1 MENRRMIK
9 AIRQSIAWAATVL
22 LILGSLIGAAQGADT
37 KPVAQGEW
45 ERTVEAAKK
54 EGKINVY
61 LWLGSNLDKV
71 VQLFEKKYP
80 EIKLTSVGGRGSSF
94 ITRITTEIRAGK
106 NLADVCI
113 CGVTSPYK
121 LFYEQMKA
129 LEPLKP
135 ALLLPEVK
143 DESKWWQG
151 KHHFQDPENKYL
163 FIYIGSPSGSRV
175 FYNHTQVNPS
185 EFKSYWDILTPKW
198 KSKIIAIDPNE
209 SSGGWRQLYYHP
221 ELGVKYVRKLLSDM
235 DVTMSRDERQTTD
248 WLVQGK
254 FAMALFSRGVPE
266 AKAQGLPVD
275 EVKEAQFKE
284 APSISSGA
292 NGTIALM
299 HNAPHPNAAKVFVN
313 WFLSRDGQTAMQE
326 LMNSPLDQNQSM
338 RTDLP
343 LDSVPADSRRRD
355 DLRYMPIFTPETMD
369 AGPILKLYKD
379 LMKK

>member
-1 MENRRMIK
+1 MFTSTPLITTWATAVVIVLGTFSNPAHAAEVK
-9 AIRQSIAWAATVL
+9 SSAQS
-22 LILGSLIGAAQGADT
+22 
-37 KPVAQGEW
+37 EW

-54 EGKINVY
+54 EAKLNVY
-61 LWLGSNLDKV
+61 LWHGSNLEKV

-80 EIKLTSVGGRGSSF
+80 DIKLTTVGGRGSSF
-94 ITRITTEIRAGK
+94 ITRITSEIRAGK

-113 CGVTSPYK
+113 CGVTSPFK
-121 LFYEQMKA
+121 IFYEQMKA

-135 ALLLPEVK
+135 ALMLPDVK

-151 KHHFQDPENKYL
+151 KQHYQDPEGKYL
-163 FIYIGSPSGSRV
+163 FIYIGSPSGTRV
-175 FYNHTQVNPS
+175 FYNRAQANPG
-185 EFKSYWDILTPKW
+185 EFKSYWDMLTPKW

-221 ELGVKYVRKLLSDM
+221 DLGVKYVCKLLTEM
-235 DVTMSRDERQTTD
+235 DLAGSRDERQTTD

-254 FAMALFSRGVPE
+254 YAMALFSRGVPE

-275 EVKEAQFKE
+275 EVKESQFKE

-299 HNAPHPNAAKVFVN
+299 SNAPHPNAAKVFVN
-313 WFLSRDGQTAMQE
+313 WFLSREGQMAVQE
-326 LMNSPLDQNQSM
+326 FMNSPLDQNQSM
-338 RTDLP
+338 RNDLP
-343 LDSVPADSRRRD
+343 LDSVPVESRRRD
-355 DLRYMPIFTPETMD
+355 DIHYMPIFTPETMD
-369 AGPILKLYKD
+369 AAPVLKLYKE